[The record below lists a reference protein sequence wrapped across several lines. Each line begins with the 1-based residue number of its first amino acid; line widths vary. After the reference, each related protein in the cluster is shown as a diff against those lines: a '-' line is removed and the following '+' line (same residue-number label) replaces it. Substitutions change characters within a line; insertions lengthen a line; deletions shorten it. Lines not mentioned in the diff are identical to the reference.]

1 MSDKGVIKK
10 VDGWMKKNTKMIN
23 EERTKRL
30 KKKTKKRINTS
41 SKRGKKVEDAK
52 EKLNILA
59 NNEASKALKLLE
71 TLNTPITNDNDDG
84 YKGDDEGVIGGRRR
98 RRKKR
103 TKKRRKSRRLKSR
116 RKKRRRSKRR

>member
-10 VDGWMKKNTKMIN
+10 VDDWMKKNTKIRN
-23 EERTKRL
+23 KERTKRL
-30 KKKTKKRINTS
+30 KRKPKRINTS

-71 TLNTPITNDNDDG
+71 TLNTPNTNDNDDG
-84 YKGDDEGVIGGRRR
+84 YKGDDEKEGGGRRR
-98 RRKKR
+98 TPAETPKKEN
-103 TKKRRKSRRLKSR
+103 
-116 RKKRRRSKRR
+116 